1 MRSRPTTISLAV
13 KKKMASEEQKQLANA
28 IKPMLKKAG
37 FKKTAFNW
45 HRKQGNVIQVI
56 NFQGSQWS
64 KTVYVNL
71 GVFFLEIEEQEKPKE
86 YDCHIRQRLPGIS
99 SNLKRCN
106 ELFDLENSLSNE
118 ERYTEVIKLLETA
131 AIPWL
136 ERCSTKEGAKYYLEH
151 EKKHGLPVP
160 ITAKT
165 YLGIQ
170 SS

>member
-1 MRSRPTTISLAV
+1 
-13 KKKMASEEQKQLANA
+13 MASEEQKLLANA
-28 IKPMLKKAG
+28 VKPMLKMAE
-37 FKKTAFNW
+37 FKKTAFYW
-45 HRKQGNVIQVI
+45 HRKQGNVIQVV

-71 GVFFLEIEEQEKPKE
+71 GVFFLDIEEQEKPKE

-99 SNLKRCN
+99 PDLKRCN
-106 ELFDLENSLSNE
+106 ELFNLENSLSNE
-118 ERYTEVIKLLETA
+118 ERYSEVVELLETV

-136 ERCSTKEGAKYYLEH
+136 ERCSSKEGAKYYLEH

-160 ITAKT
+160 VAAKR
-165 YLGIQ
+165 YLGIH